1 MPKSIFRIVRVDY
14 AHENTHHRN
23 EKTPSGNIAA
33 FFLKEITCVNLM
45 KTSGRHWI
53 KLYFTMMLQTWL
65 TSMILSAFTA
75 KYEEKRL
82 EAGYYNYLK
91 TIYGTDYKWKI

>member
-1 MPKSIFRIVRVDY
+1 MFKIVRVNWAD
-14 AHENTHHRN
+14 ENTHYRN
-23 EKTPSGNIAA
+23 EKKPAENTAA
-33 FFLKEITCVNLM
+33 FFSKEIICVSLL

-53 KLYFTMMLQTWL
+53 KLDFTMMLQTWL
-65 TSMILSAFTA
+65 TSMILSARTS

>member
-1 MPKSIFRIVRVDY
+1 MRVDY